1 MKYTVFRIISLD
13 SSCHLGWI
21 SFIAMHFCPFVEGC
35 VLFPYNLSRMRL
47 RRQWEQPSCPERTC
61 DWDSSL
67 VLRTELYSDW
77 WSGWTVTSI
86 CVAQVTTAFL
96 SQWWIFQNDCLVV
109 HKHTYYRFTEWFL
122 YTDTSADFYFLL
134 LVLLI
139 LVTN

>member
-1 MKYTVFRIISLD
+1 
-13 SSCHLGWI
+13 
-21 SFIAMHFCPFVEGC
+21 MHFCPFVEGC

-67 VLRTELYSDW
+67 VLGTELYSDW

-109 HKHTYYRFTEWFL
+109 HKHTYRFTEWFL
-122 YTDTSADFYFLL
+122 YTDTSADFYLLL

-139 LVTN
+139 LAIVKWRNFINLNLESKNVLFL